1 MKNDIRFLV
10 TNTCNYDCYF
20 CHREGVESLEG
31 RLLRQHQLTV
41 DDYVILY
48 KLYSEMEGWNGVTLS
63 GGEPLLYKEID
74 TLLKKLKEEEAE
86 ITIVTNGSLLHSH
99 LLAMKY
105 IKRINVSIHTMDA
118 EMYSQITN
126 REPERLYG
134 VEDNLSLIKELYPE
148 IKIRLNVTPCK
159 NQNWSLK
166 ELKRLIN
173 FAEQIGAS
181 VKCTEL
187 FPNNTEDCIKIE
199 TLREEVQGLG
209 YNYIPTQSRTE
220 CYEKEKTQIYLTQCT
235 CSKAILFEN
244 PIEYCRKHHDL
255 YVNCN
260 GTFPLCRLGTEKIDF
275 WEEIKERDL
284 EILKMKMQLAQRRI
298 SKEKCDY
305 YLRSIYF

>member
-134 VEDNLSLIKELYPE
+134 VEDNLSLIK
-148 IKIRLNVTPCK
+148 
-159 NQNWSLK
+159 
-166 ELKRLIN
+166 
-173 FAEQIGAS
+173 
-181 VKCTEL
+181 
-187 FPNNTEDCIKIE
+187 D
-199 TLREEVQGLG
+199 
-209 YNYIPTQSRTE
+209 
-220 CYEKEKTQIYLTQCT
+220 
-235 CSKAILFEN
+235 
-244 PIEYCRKHHDL
+244 
-255 YVNCN
+255 
-260 GTFPLCRLGTEKIDF
+260 
-275 WEEIKERDL
+275 
-284 EILKMKMQLAQRRI
+284 RI
-298 SKEKCDY
+298 
-305 YLRSIYF
+305 